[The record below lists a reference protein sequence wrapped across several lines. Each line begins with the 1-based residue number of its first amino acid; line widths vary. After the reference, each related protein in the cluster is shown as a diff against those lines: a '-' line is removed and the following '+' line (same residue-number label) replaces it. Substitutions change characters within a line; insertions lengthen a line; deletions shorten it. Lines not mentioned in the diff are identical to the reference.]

1 MNRTKTEIQAMAKN
15 KDAVIN
21 RILHTVTDLRVREAP
36 EGEAASRTITGYA
49 ILFGVPSAPLYDW
62 EDEEAREVIAPEAV
76 TKELLDG
83 CDIKMTMFHDRQLIL
98 ARSKNGAGTLK
109 YGVDDKGVY
118 FEFEA
123 PNTVDGDKALELVRR
138 GDISGCSFA
147 FSTHYYDSAYVQ
159 RTVQRVDGKTIIT
172 YTVNVI
178 TGIYDFTLAADPAC
192 PDTNCEAEVRELIRE
207 LREQEQPDGKEERE
221 KKVREQVREM
231 RRAATLS
238 L

>member
-1 MNRTKTEIQAMAKN
+1 MAKS
-15 KDAVIN
+15 KDTIVN
-21 RILHTVTDLRVREAP
+21 RVLHTASALRVREAK

-49 ILFGVPSAPLYDW
+49 ILFNTPSDPMYSYD
-62 EDEEAREVIAPEAV
+62 DEEAREVISPSAV

-98 ARSKNGAGTLK
+98 ARSKNGSGTLSYK
-109 YGVDDKGVY
+109 VDDKGVY

-123 PNTVDGDKALELVRR
+123 PKTVDGDKALELVRR

-159 RTVQRVDGKTIIT
+159 RDVQRVDGKTVIT

-178 TGIYDFTLAADPAC
+178 TGIYDFTLTADPAY
-192 PDTNCEAEVRELIRE
+192 PDTNCDVRELLKELRADPERMANEKIRE
-207 LREQEQPDGKEERE
+207 QIC
-221 KKVREQVREM
+221 EM
-231 RRAATLS
+231 RRTAGEKLTI
-238 L
+238 